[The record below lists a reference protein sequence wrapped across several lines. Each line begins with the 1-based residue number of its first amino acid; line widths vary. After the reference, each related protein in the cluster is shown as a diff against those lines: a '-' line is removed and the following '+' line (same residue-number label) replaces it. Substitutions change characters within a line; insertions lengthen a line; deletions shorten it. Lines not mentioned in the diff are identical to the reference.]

1 MKKLIG
7 FGSLLI
13 LGLLLVWGYFY
24 FNTSPSENAMQ
35 AANETSKVDVLE
47 SDNTLIFEPKETTNK
62 VSIILYPGAFVNAL
76 SYAPLAKNLA
86 EHGYKTYIPEM
97 PFDLAVFGKNKA
109 EAIIDQ
115 NRDEEFVIGGHSLGG
130 VMASRF
136 ANEHADQLKG
146 IFYLASYPDK
156 KGEIKGTN
164 LAALSITATRDGVLN
179 QTKYKENKRYLP
191 NDTTFTE
198 IKGGNHAQFGSYGK
212 QNGDRKATISEEKQ
226 TSETSQAMISWLEK
240 IKLK

>member
-1 MKKLIG
+1 M
-7 FGSLLI
+7 
-13 LGLLLVWGYFY
+13 
-24 FNTSPSENAMQ
+24 
-35 AANETSKVDVLE
+35 
-47 SDNTLIFEPKETTNK
+47 
-62 VSIILYPGAFVNAL
+62 
-76 SYAPLAKNLA
+76 
-86 EHGYKTYIPEM
+86 
-97 PFDLAVFGKNKA
+97 
-109 EAIIDQ
+109 
-115 NRDEEFVIGGHSLGG
+115 
-130 VMASRF
+130 
-136 ANEHADQLKG
+136 
-146 IFYLASYPDK
+146 ASYPDK